1 MTTNS
6 TEETIQLLDGNYYEK
21 AELQKKMID
30 DSFYY
35 GECSKTMLSS
45 TAIGQ
50 LLTSPKTY
58 YYVTNYGERKPS
70 EAYDVGGL
78 FHLQVLEPHKYEQVK
93 FIPDRSY
100 SKGYYEACAEHGKV
114 YLEKHKPMAERLA
127 DAFFKNEK
135 ALNTIQNSTFEVP
148 AVGEIHGLPFRGKAD
163 ILKNSGG
170 IVDLKTTTSIR
181 KFRHSADK
189 FNYCVQAYIYC
200 NLFGV
205 SYKDYTFAVIDKGS
219 LDIGI
224 FPISKEFYET
234 GKQRVIEAIKTYE
247 AFFVHG
253 QDIND
258 YIFEETL

>member
-1 MTTNS
+1 MTTKK
-6 TEETIQLLDGNYYEK
+6 TEKIKLLDGNYYDK
-21 AELQKKMID
+21 AELLKKMED

-35 GECSKTMLSS
+35 GECSKLMLSS

-58 YYVTNYGERKPS
+58 YYTTNYGENKPS

-78 FHLQVLEPHKYEQVK
+78 FHLQVLEPRKYEKVK
-93 FIPDRSY
+93 FIGDKSY
-100 SKGYYEACAEHGKV
+100 SKGYYDACEEHGKV
-114 YLEKHKPMAERLA
+114 YLEKHKSKAERLA

-135 ALNTIQNSTFEVP
+135 ALQTINSATFEVP
-148 AVGEIHGLPFRGKAD
+148 AVGEIMGLPFRGKAD
-163 ILKNSGG
+163 ILKNNGA

-181 KFRHSADK
+181 KFRYSADK

-205 SYKDYTFAVIDKGS
+205 SYKDYKFAVIDKGS

-234 GKQRVIEAIKTYE
+234 GKQRIKEAIETYK
-247 AFFVHG
+247 AFFVYG

-258 YIFEETL
+258 YIFEEVL